1 MTLTK
6 GSPALPLNDRKDE
19 NWNSNLKENGGW
31 EEELKIMDCEGTPAP
46 KEISQ

>member
-1 MTLTK
+1 MTPTK
-6 GSPALPLNDRKDE
+6 DSPALPPTDRKDG
-19 NWNSNLKENGGW
+19 NLNSDLKENGGW